1 MWLSDAA
8 IDPFLPSR
16 RSPSRPLSLHKQFQL
31 PPLTPGT
38 EAGEQLKGC
47 NVPEMVDQHAVTFS
61 ALFWGKRGEQNNI
74 SGHHHQ
80 SLQLP
85 IPEQMQITPHDPV
98 FLRLPREVLGP
109 RAVPQPSLTG
119 G

>member
-1 MWLSDAA
+1 MQS
-8 IDPFLPSR
+8 PF
-16 RSPSRPLSLHKQFQL
+16 RSCFGANEGQ
-31 PPLTPGT
+31 
-38 EAGEQLKGC
+38 
-47 NVPEMVDQHAVTFS
+47 
-61 ALFWGKRGEQNNI
+61 QNNV